1 MEILIITGLYPPLK
15 CGVGDYT
22 QELAKSLNSN
32 GNSVSVL
39 SLFSPKTP
47 NNISGIKL
55 LKGITRWNFLSLFT
69 IVRLIKKCSPDVIHI
84 QYPND
89 AFYKSFSYSLIP
101 LISFFLRKK
110 VILTWHESFS
120 LSSLFKF
127 LILAIVPSQIV
138 VVRPNYRKLLPFY
151 KFLVFYKDFNFIPN
165 ASTIPEIRLSGSKKN
180 ALRKKYLLGQNRL
193 IVYFGFIFPHKGVEN
208 LFKIANPKTD
218 QIVIAADFDHKIDYH
233 RNIKSLIVKKWKGKV
248 SILNYMDAIDLGT
261 LLSIADAIVLPFKD
275 GGGLW
280 NTSIHAAVS
289 SRSFLLTTSLT
300 VNGFNKN
307 LNTYYSKVNDVN
319 EMKIALNKYSGTINL
334 NKKVSGST
342 SWNEISK
349 KHLLVYSK

>member
-1 MEILIITGLYPPLK
+1 MIAPK
-15 CGVGDYT
+15 
-22 QELAKSLNSN
+22 Q
-32 GNSVSVL
+32 SVS
-39 SLFSPKTP
+39 
-47 NNISGIKL
+47 
-55 LKGITRWNFLSLFT
+55 
-69 IVRLIKKCSPDVIHI
+69 
-84 QYPND
+84 
-89 AFYKSFSYSLIP
+89 
-101 LISFFLRKK
+101 
-110 VILTWHESFS
+110 
-120 LSSLFKF
+120 
-127 LILAIVPSQIV
+127 
-138 VVRPNYRKLLPFY
+138 
-151 KFLVFYKDFNFIPN
+151 N